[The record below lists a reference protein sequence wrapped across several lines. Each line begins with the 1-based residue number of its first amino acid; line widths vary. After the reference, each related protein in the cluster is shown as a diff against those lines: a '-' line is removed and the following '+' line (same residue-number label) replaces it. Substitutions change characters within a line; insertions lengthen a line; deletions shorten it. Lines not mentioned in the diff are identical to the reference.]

1 MGRKLPDDELLY
13 FAGTEE
19 LTEKTQ
25 EKFVHYFLN
34 SPGTVLEIGCG
45 KGVMLTM
52 LKEKGIQAYG
62 IDLSDTTV
70 QYCQAKGLK
79 ATCSDLLTHLQSLKD
94 DSLGGIFCAHV
105 IEHLHPEEAIAFLK
119 QAYRVMKQKGKLV
132 IVTPNTKDLRT
143 TERFWMDITH
153 VRPYPEK
160 LLCTLLQREG
170 FHSIQAFSDKEPAK
184 NIIERIIKKLVYY
197 WFLGYMFVGDQIV
210 IAER

>member
-1 MGRKLPDDELLY
+1 MERKLPDDELLY

-19 LTEKTQ
+19 LTEKVQ
-25 EKFVHYFLN
+25 ARFVHYFLN

-45 KGVMLTM
+45 RGVMLEM
-52 LKEKGIQAYG
+52 FKEKGIQAYG

-70 QYCQAKGLK
+70 KYCKGKGLE
-79 ATCSDLLTHLQSLKD
+79 ATCSDLLSHLQSLQD
-94 DSLGGIFCAHV
+94 GSIGGIFCAHV
-105 IEHLHPEEAIAFLK
+105 IEHLKPEDAIEFFK
-119 QAYRVMKQKGKLV
+119 QAYRVMKQTSKLV
-132 IVTPNTKDLRT
+132 IVTPNAKDLRT

-160 LLCTLLQREG
+160 LLWMLLQREG
-170 FHSIQAFSDKEPAK
+170 FHIIQAFSDKEPAR
-184 NIIERIIKKLVYY
+184 NILERIIKKLIYY

>member
-19 LTEKTQ
+19 LTEKVQ
-25 EKFVHYFLN
+25 ERFVHYFLN

-70 QYCQAKGLK
+70 KYCQGKGLK
-79 ATCSDLLTHLQSLKD
+79 AICSDLLSHLQSLKD
-94 DSLGGIFCAHV
+94 DSIGGIFCAHV
-105 IEHLHPEEAIAFLK
+105 IEHLQPEEAMAFLK
-119 QAYRVMKQKGKLV
+119 QAYRVMKQKSKLV
-132 IVTPNTKDLRT
+132 IVTPNAKDLRT
-143 TERFWMDITH
+143 TERFWMDMTH

-197 WFLGYMFVGDQIV
+197 WFLGYMFVGDQVV

>member
-13 FAGTEE
+13 YAGTEE
-19 LTEKTQ
+19 LTEKVQ
-25 EKFVHYFLN
+25 ARFVQYFLN

-70 QYCQAKGLK
+70 KYCLGKGLE
-79 ATCSDLLTHLQSLKD
+79 ATCSDLLSHLQSLKD
-94 DSLGGIFCAHV
+94 NSIGGIFCAHV
-105 IEHLHPEEAIAFLK
+105 IEHLKLEDAIEFFK
-119 QAYRVMKQKGKLV
+119 QAYRVMKQKSKLV
-132 IVTPNTKDLRT
+132 IVTPNAKDLRT
-143 TERFWMDITH
+143 TERFWLDITH

-160 LLCTLLQREG
+160 LLCVLLQRAG
-170 FHSIQAFSDKEPAK
+170 FQFIKAFSDKEPAR
-184 NIIERIIKKLVYY
+184 NIFERIIKKLIYY
-197 WFLGYMFVGDQIV
+197 WFLGYMFIGDKII

>member
-19 LTEKTQ
+19 LTEKVQ
-25 EKFVHYFLN
+25 ERFVHYFIN

-62 IDLSDTTV
+62 IDLSDTIV
-70 QYCQAKGLK
+70 KYCLEKGLQ
-79 ATCSDLLTHLQSLKD
+79 ATCSDLLSHLQSLKN
-94 DSLGGIFCAHV
+94 DSIGGIFCAHV
-105 IEHLHPEEAIAFLK
+105 IEHLQPEEAIAFLK
-119 QAYRVMKQKGKLV
+119 QAYRVMKQKSKLV
-132 IVTPNTKDLRT
+132 IVTPNAKDLRT
-143 TERFWMDITH
+143 TERFWLDITH
-153 VRPYPEK
+153 VRPYPKK
-160 LLCTLLQREG
+160 LLCTLLQKEG